1 LVNNSVLVN
10 NKREKNPWDIRDIVA
25 NGTDLNAVRVSD
37 FTENGINFKSRLETS
52 NLLGTIL
59 SAAEY
64 NSFKTALSNSW
75 QLIKKFSMDDEGIE
89 MLELISRFK
98 KGSKPFCKILDKYD
112 ETLMSGRQNRRVNT
126 FFNLINI
133 QKPDKLFIEHLL
145 KEWSMNYYP
154 TPLRDFI
161 FKFRF
166 NILGLNTRVAHFNHN
181 VNRACMFCAALP
193 DPEPVRPPVLPDESF
208 VHLFFDC
215 PVINRVLMTFNIEFL
230 NNLDVQ
236 NLNKFVFT
244 GILPN
249 MLTPN
254 RFLMIIASTINYY
267 TWQCKLQKK
276 SPSIEGLKNDLFYGV
291 ENILHSNRQIR
302 LDMIN
307 DLPLCRSW
315 HNEAGRRC

>member
-1 LVNNSVLVN
+1 MINIANYINGLHCSWIKRAQQQRIDNWRTDLHATTGGKPIDVNPTNLDKNFHPVLHTLAVSFWSFKKKFLTRGKNFFKSALLNNPVLVN

-52 NLLGTIL
+52 NLLGAIL
-59 SAAEY
+59 PAAEY
-64 NSFKTALSNSW
+64 NSFKTALSDSW

-89 MLELISRFK
+89 MLEFISRFK
-98 KGSKPFCKILDKYD
+98 KGSKPFHKILDKYD

-126 FFNLINI
+126 FFDLINI

-230 NNLDVQ
+230 NNL
-236 NLNKFVFT
+236 
-244 GILPN
+244 
-249 MLTPN
+249 
-254 RFLMIIASTINYY
+254 
-267 TWQCKLQKK
+267 
-276 SPSIEGLKNDLFYGV
+276 
-291 ENILHSNRQIR
+291 
-302 LDMIN
+302 
-307 DLPLCRSW
+307 
-315 HNEAGRRC
+315 